1 MWSFERIALTQSAS
15 RTLRQSAF
23 ASVATASLRDPAS
36 LADLPILPY
45 IGVRRH
51 AAHPCGKLKNL
62 KRQPDDI
69 MPPVIRIADASD
81 LPALASLIERYWEFE
96 RIDGFDAAR
105 VTALLTDLFKG
116 PDRGQIWIAQQGGQP
131 VGYLL
136 IVYLFSLEHG
146 GMMAEIDEFLVIP
159 ERRSLNIGAALLD
172 AATAAMARRGIE
184 HIQLQLGK
192 NNLHG
197 KRFYE
202 KHGFQALSGYGLL
215 HKTLPAG

>member
-1 MWSFERIALTQSAS
+1 MRSFERIALTQSAS

-62 KRQPDDI
+62 KRQPDDTV
-69 MPPVIRIADASD
+69 PPVIRIADASD
-81 LPALASLIERYWEFE
+81 LPALASLIEHYWKFE
-96 RIDGFDAAR
+96 RIKGFDAAHI
-105 VTALLTDLFKG
+105 TALLTDLLNA
-116 PDRGQIWIAQQGGQP
+116 PDRGQIWIAQEGNRS

-136 IVYLFSLEHG
+136 AVYLFSLEHG
-146 GMMAEIDEFLVIP
+146 GLMAEIDEFFVLP
-159 ERRSLNIGAALLD
+159 EKRSLKIGAALLD
-172 AATAAMARRGIE
+172 AATAAMAHRGIE